1 MNSDGE
7 ESVGSKW
14 LVMDGLVSTAGCAR
28 SNVVCDESNKAG
40 PVELLLNVSD
50 GLTNAWMSGQT
61 MVVIRTKDVK
71 SNILVVG
78 NIYCSFVQEEL
89 AILR

>member
-1 MNSDGE
+1 M
-7 ESVGSKW
+7 
-14 LVMDGLVSTAGCAR
+14 
-28 SNVVCDESNKAG
+28 NVVHDKLNEVG